1 MAGSDAASA
10 PAAGTTAPAHR
21 FWHNG
26 IRLVPLPAMN
36 RIVVVA
42 AREFVETV
50 KTRAFFFGAIMMPM
64 LILGLVFGM
73 EKFKG
78 LTEHETIPPRRVA
91 VVDATGRVFD
101 ALQEQVAAYNAEH
114 AEAPFILEQVNPADL
129 APAPHAANGASASP
143 QPIINDGPLRRRVE
157 SGELYAFILIPA
169 GAIEGD
175 AASTFG
181 RKDNRFE
188 VLRRFDSMLESA
200 VHSVRFAAA
209 DPPVDRGYIQ
219 KLQRPVP
226 LVALDVVTGEQTAG
240 RNIADV
246 LTPFAFM
253 FLLFSGTFGISQG
266 LLTSLIEE
274 KGSRIIEVLLSAVS
288 PLQLM
293 TGKILGMV
301 AVGALLMGMWSAAGY
316 WTAQSRGMA
325 YLVSTERISY
335 VVLYFVPAFLLYS
348 SILAAFGSACNT
360 LKEAQAMTFPLSLMT
375 VVPMLFW
382 FQLSQNPNSTL
393 AMVLSFI
400 PPITPFV
407 MILRVCADPS
417 IPVWQV
423 AATLALLWISVAF
436 AIWASAKI
444 FRVGVLMYGNPPGLK
459 GLVTWVRQA

>member
-1 MAGSDAASA
+1 VAS
-10 PAAGTTAPAHR
+10 G
-21 FWHNG
+21 
-26 IRLVPLPAMN
+26 
-36 RIVVVA
+36 
-42 AREFVETV
+42 
-50 KTRAFFFGAIMMPM
+50 
-64 LILGLVFGM
+64 
-73 EKFKG
+73 
-78 LTEHETIPPRRVA
+78 
-91 VVDATGRVFD
+91 D
-101 ALQEQVAAYNAEH
+101 
-114 AEAPFILEQVNPADL
+114 
-129 APAPHAANGASASP
+129 
-143 QPIINDGPLRRRVE
+143 
-157 SGELYAFILIPA
+157 LYAFVLIPPGAVDGNAA
-169 GAIEGD
+169 G
-175 AASTFG
+175 TFG

-188 VLRRFDSMLESA
+188 VLRQFDSMLENA
-200 VHSVRFAAA
+200 IHSVRFAAA
-209 DPPVDRGYIQ
+209 NPPVDRDYIR
-219 KLQRPVP
+219 KLQRPVQ
-226 LVALDVVTGEQTAG
+226 LVALDVTTGEQSAG
-240 RNIADV
+240 SNIADV
-246 LTPFAFM
+246 ITPFAFM

-301 AVGALLMGMWSAAGY
+301 VVGGLLLAMWSAAGY

-325 YLVSTERISY
+325 YLVSTERLGY
-335 VVLYFVPAFLLYS
+335 VLLYFVPSFLLYA

-417 IPVWQV
+417 IPIWQV
-423 AATLALLWISVAF
+423 VATLALLWASVVG

-459 GLVTWVRQA
+459 GLVRWVRQA